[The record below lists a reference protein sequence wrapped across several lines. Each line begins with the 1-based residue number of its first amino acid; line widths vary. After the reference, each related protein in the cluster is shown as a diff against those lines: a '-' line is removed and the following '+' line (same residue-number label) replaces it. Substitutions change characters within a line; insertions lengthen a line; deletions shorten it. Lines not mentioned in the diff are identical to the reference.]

1 MLAPLNSVGSEDAL
15 ICLKGASAVDK
26 RLFLGVNASFDQ
38 KELTDQDQHQLA

>member
-26 RLFLGVNASFDQ
+26 RLFLGVNRTFLI
-38 KELTDQDQHQLA
+38 KKN